1 MARALRNRRGHDESG
16 NRVNGKV
23 RPEEA
28 AMSEEQK
35 VQFSIKPVYAFGA
48 SHGLE
53 KEVNDIRDMVIEWNS
68 SYTTSV
74 RKGYLVELFEKH
86 GILDEFKAKH
96 WMLGN
101 TPAGEK
107 ERQRVLRIK
116 EQYEAFLKGVGPA
129 VSSEEEVDELL
140 FPLESHLRDFIA
152 ANIGNIKPHGLAL
165 HLYVDSSGRNGIEY
179 PTGVGSTG
187 VGPIDVLAEDSNGDL
202 VVFELKLSK
211 GPDRAVGQALRYMGW
226 VTKHLASGKKVSG
239 VIVAHEI
246 DEKLKYAV
254 SVTPNITVFEYKV
267 RFDLYQAGLS

>member
-1 MARALRNRRGHDESG
+1 MTDEL
-16 NRVNGKV
+16 KV
-23 RPEEA
+23 R
-28 AMSEEQK
+28 
-35 VQFSIKPVYAFGA
+35 FSIKPAYVFGA

-53 KEVNDIRDMVIEWNS
+53 KQVNAIRDMEIEWDS

-74 RKGYLVELFEKH
+74 RKGYILDLFEKH
-86 GILDEFKAKH
+86 SVFDEFKSKH
-96 WMLGN
+96 WTTGN

-107 ERQRVLRIK
+107 ERKRVLRIK
-116 EQYEAFLKGVGPA
+116 EQYEEFLKGGPA
-129 VSSEEEVDELL
+129 VVSSEDVAEEHL

-152 ANIGNIKPHGLAL
+152 ANIGSIKLHGSSL
-165 HLYVDSSGRNGIEY
+165 HLYVDSSGRNGVEY
-179 PTGVGSTG
+179 PTD

-226 VTKHLASGKKVSG
+226 VSKHLAPGKKISG

-254 SVTPNITVFEYKV
+254 SIVPSITVFEYKV
-267 RFDLYQAGLS
+267 RFDLRQVGLS